1 MIIRD
6 LCIFCRVKLTR
17 TFFEHDLEN
26 YTGHYAVEV
35 DDTASVKIP
44 YNVWICD
51 NCNTPQTKYL
61 GDLAEIYRINHAD
74 STGRVMQALH
84 DCVLD
89 VVAQHKDR
97 ISGIIEIGGAKGV
110 LADKIIDHFQCSIP
124 YTVIDPAYFGN
135 DGCRLVLFDLYEDVD
150 DASLKGNTIIMSHV
164 FEHFYE
170 PLEILKKISNNP
182 KIEHVFLVFP
192 NLEEYIRSNIL
203 HVLNVEHTFYVDNA
217 FLVRVFA
224 QHGFAV
230 RQKIF
235 YDKHSVIFH
244 FERCDNSADDL
255 GQNTHDL
262 PAFFGKIQ
270 QTVDRF
276 NDILLSSNKNVY
288 LFPASIHS
296 IFLTVMGLRYDR
308 LTAMIDNSPLKIDK
322 KLYGLNVP
330 IRAFG
335 SVFEDKNGLVLL
347 NGGVFNQEVTDSLKQ
362 GGIDYVCS

>member
-6 LCIFCRVKLTR
+6 VCIFCRAKLTR

-44 YNVWICD
+44 YNVCICD

-74 STGRVMQALH
+74 STGKVMQALH

-89 VVAQHKDR
+89 VVSQYKDR

-110 LADKIIDHFQCSIP
+110 LADKILDRWSVP
-124 YTVIDPAYFGN
+124 YTIIDPAYFGN
-135 DGCRLVLFDLYEDVD
+135 DGCRLIIKDLYENVD
-150 DASLKGNTIIMSHV
+150 DAGLDANTVVMSHV

-170 PLEILKKISNNP
+170 PLKILQKIADNP

-192 NLEEYIRSNIL
+192 NLEAYIQANIL
-203 HVLNVEHTFYVDNA
+203 HVLNIEHTFYVDNE
-217 FLVRVFA
+217 FLERVFA
-224 QHGFAV
+224 QHGFVV
-230 RQKIF
+230 RQKTL
-235 YDKHSVIFH
+235 YDKHSVVFH
-244 FERCDNSADDL
+244 FERDGDRSCHL
-255 GQNTHDL
+255 GQNKHDL
-262 PAFFGKIQ
+262 VAFFGKIQ
-270 QTVDRF
+270 QTVNRF
-276 NDILLSSNKNVY
+276 NDILVASDKNVY

-296 IFLTVMGLRYDR
+296 IFLTIMGLRYDR
-308 LTAMIDNSPLKIDK
+308 LTAMIDNSPLKINK

-335 SVFEDKNGLVLL
+335 SVFEDKNALVLL
-347 NGGVFNQEVTDSLKQ
+347 NGGVFNQEVTDSLKR
-362 GGIDYVCS
+362 GGVDYVCS